1 MSGKGPMKYFPL
13 IWAALWRKPLRT
25 ALTFASVTVA
35 FTLFGLMIGLSATME
50 LVEKKAHPDRVW
62 TLPRFDMNAMP
73 VTMAR
78 QIAKLPGVKNTSIMS
93 YLQGYVGDP
102 KNHSGL
108 IMLDDEYGR
117 IFSDWVPTPA
127 QWDMVRHDR
136 KAIIIS
142 RAVAA
147 KFHKKVGDTFTLI
160 SETARADGGKAWE
173 FRIATIAEEMPEIA
187 GGYLIGNYDY
197 YDKSLPLADQGKMNE
212 VDLQVADPAQAAAIG
227 QQIEQLFANSGN
239 PVQSTPETVMAA
251 SGYGGVDI
259 NAITRKIALAGLA
272 MILFLTASVIA
283 KSVRERLAEFATLKT
298 LGFSDTGMTA
308 LVMAEA
314 ALPCLAGALCG
325 VGIAA
330 LLTQILPGILPP
342 NFSLPVPSF
351 SVDVLAWALASA
363 CAVALASTAL
373 PILRLRRLDIAAAL
387 SGRT

>member
-1 MSGKGPMKYFPL
+1 MEPMKYLPL
-13 IWAALWRKPLRT
+13 IWAALRRKPVRT
-25 ALTFASVTVA
+25 IFTFLSVTVA
-35 FTLFGLMIGLSATME
+35 FTLFGLMIGLGATMD

-62 TLPRFDMNAMP
+62 TQPRFDMNAMP

-78 QIAKLPGVKNTSIMS
+78 RIAKLPGVKNTSVMS
-93 YLQGYVGDP
+93 YLMGYVGDP
-102 KNHSGL
+102 KNRNGL
-108 IMLDDEYGR
+108 LMADDEYGR
-117 IFSDWVPTPA
+117 LFSDWAPTPA

-136 KAIIIS
+136 RAIIIS
-142 RAVAA
+142 RNVAA
-147 KFHKKVGDTFTLI
+147 QYHKKVGETFTLI
-160 SETARADGGKAWE
+160 SETPRADGTKTWE
-173 FRIATIAEEMPEIA
+173 FRIAAIAREMPEIN

-197 YDKSLPLADQGKMNE
+197 YDKALPPADQGKMNE
-212 VDLQVADPAQAAAIG
+212 VDLQVADPAQAAAIA
-227 QQIEQLFANSGN
+227 QQIEKLFANSGN
-239 PVQSTPETVMAA
+239 PVQSTPETVFAA

-259 NAITRKIALAGLA
+259 NAITRKIALAGLG

-298 LGFSDTGMTA
+298 VGFSDAGLTA

-330 LLTQILPGILPP
+330 LLTKVLPGILPP
-342 NFSLPVPSF
+342 NFALPMPTLSLQ
-351 SVDVLAWALASA
+351 VLAWAFASA
-363 CAVALASTAL
+363 CAVALASTVL